1 MISTLTGTIR
11 SLSSEKL
18 IIEVGGVG
26 LSVLINPQ
34 TSASV
39 ALGSQSTFYTSLVV
53 REDSLTLF
61 GFLTEEVRNLFELV
75 QTVSG
80 VGPKVALSIM
90 GALTPEDLARAISQ
104 EDTSAIERVPGI
116 GKKGAQRMILELKGK
131 LSDLSSGGTGWRA
144 LKPPITP
151 QNLAGEVPNHETRP
165 VQPNLQ
171 PDPQTAHSGS
181 AGPAECPLPHES
193 DCRPEADSRLHRR
206 SAGLPH

>member
-1 MISTLTGTIR
+1 MISTLTGTVR
-11 SLSSEKL
+11 SLSNERI

-26 LSVLINPQ
+26 LSVLISPS
-34 TSASV
+34 TSTGI
-39 ALGSQSTFYTSLVV
+39 ALGSQATLFTSLVV

-90 GALTPEDLARAISQ
+90 GALSPEDLARAISQ

-131 LSDLSSGGTGWRA
+131 ISDLNSAHTYKGHQPAWREKLTNA
-144 LKPPITP
+144 LVSLGFSPK
-151 QNLAGEVPNHETRP
+151 
-165 VQPNLQ
+165 
-171 PDPQTAHSGS
+171 
-181 AGPAECPLPHES
+181 ES
-193 DCRPEADSRLHRR
+193 DMAISYVVNDLHSNDSDPAIMDLSELLKLALASGKNSR
-206 SAGLPH
+206 G

>member
-131 LSDLSSGGTGWRA
+131 LSDLSSGGTYKGHQPAWREQLTSA
-144 LKPPITP
+144 LVSLGFSPK
-151 QNLAGEVPNHETRP
+151 
-165 VQPNLQ
+165 
-171 PDPQTAHSGS
+171 
-181 AGPAECPLPHES
+181 ES
-193 DCRPEADSRLHRR
+193 DSAISSVVNDLHANDADPAKLNLSELLKLALASGKSSR
-206 SAGLPH
+206 G